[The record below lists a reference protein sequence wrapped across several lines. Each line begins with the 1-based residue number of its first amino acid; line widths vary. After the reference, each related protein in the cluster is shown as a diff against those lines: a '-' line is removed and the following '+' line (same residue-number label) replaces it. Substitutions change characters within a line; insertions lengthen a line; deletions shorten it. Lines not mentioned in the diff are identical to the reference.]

1 LHAQRQGELIWRRKR
16 RDEDNGEGVLADL
29 CVFVCLCSF
38 LLLVSVFLSCSFSLF
53 FHFFSRFVS
62 SCVYVFYSLCGSF
75 IFFFDNHREYIKKAI
90 KPIAK
95 EKYKGYEKKKPKK
108 LIYYSKQQKDYLR
121 FLITPQ
127 FDAIRR
133 S

>member
-1 LHAQRQGELIWRRKR
+1 MRLG
-16 RDEDNGEGVLADL
+16 LAH
-29 CVFVCLCSF
+29 CQVQPWF
-38 LLLVSVFLSCSFSLF
+38 
-53 FHFFSRFVS
+53 
-62 SCVYVFYSLCGSF
+62 
-75 IFFFDNHREYIKKAI
+75 FFFDNHRGYIKKAI

-95 EKYKGYEKKKPKK
+95 EKYKGYEKIKKIKKKLKK

>member
-1 LHAQRQGELIWRRKR
+1 MFWY
-16 RDEDNGEGVLADL
+16 ADL
-29 CVFVCLCSF
+29 KNK
-38 LLLVSVFLSCSFSLF
+38 
-53 FHFFSRFVS
+53 
-62 SCVYVFYSLCGSF
+62 
-75 IFFFDNHREYIKKAI
+75 FFFYNHREYIEKAI
-90 KPIAK
+90 KPITRERYKDMRK
-95 EKYKGYEKKKPKK
+95 EKK

>member
-1 LHAQRQGELIWRRKR
+1 LDKIKNLI
-16 RDEDNGEGVLADL
+16 VPY
-29 CVFVCLCSF
+29 
-38 LLLVSVFLSCSFSLF
+38 F
-53 FHFFSRFVS
+53 F
-62 SCVYVFYSLCGSF
+62 Y
-75 IFFFDNHREYIKKAI
+75 NHREYIKKVI

-95 EKYKGYEKKKPKK
+95 EKYKGYEKKKKK
-108 LIYYSKQQKDYLR
+108 LIYYSKQQKDHLR